1 MNRSQFAVTREYFS
15 PEECAAICSAGDA
28 NLVDGSSD
36 YTGVSRSSQV
46 CMMSPSD
53 REGWLFNKLWTIL
66 EEHNRKF
73 YSYELDYIQPLQYSV
88 YDSELNG
95 HYEWHQ
101 DWGGAVFDP
110 ARPEICRK
118 LSFTLQLSDPA
129 DYAGG
134 RLEINYGQDYATE
147 SGFYME
153 QGTLISFPS
162 FMLHR
167 ITPVTGGVRRSLVG
181 WCVGS
186 DFK

>member
-1 MNRSQFAVTREYFS
+1 MNRSQFAVTRACFS
-15 PEECAAICSAGDA
+15 PEECEAIRLAGDA
-28 NLVDGSSD
+28 GLVDGSSD
-36 YTGVSRSSQV
+36 YTGVSRASRV

-53 REGWLFNKLWTIL
+53 REGWLFTKLWAIL

-73 YSYELDYIQPLQYSV
+73 YDYELDYIQPLQYSV

-101 DWGGAVFDP
+101 DWGSAVFDP
-110 ARPEICRK
+110 SRPEICRK
-118 LSFTLQLSDPA
+118 LSFTLQLSAPEA
-129 DYAGG
+129 YEGG
-134 RLEINYGQDYATE
+134 RLEINYGQDYARE
-147 SGFYME
+147 SEFYLE

-167 ITPVTGGVRRSLVG
+167 ITPVTTGVRKSLVG

-186 DFK
+186 DYR

>member
-1 MNRSQFAVTREYFS
+1 MNRSQFAVTRECFTA
-15 PEECAAICSAGDA
+15 EETALICAVGDA

-46 CMMSPSD
+46 CMMSPSHK
-53 REGWLFNKLWTIL
+53 EGWLFNRLWAIL
-66 EEHNRKF
+66 EEHNKKF
-73 YSYELDYIQPLQYSV
+73 YDYELDYIQPLQYSV
-88 YDSELNG
+88 YSSDSNG

-101 DWGGAVFDP
+101 DWGSAVFDT

-118 LSFTLQLSDPA
+118 LSFTLQLSDPK
-129 DYAGG
+129 DYEGG

-167 ITPVTGGVRRSLVG
+167 VTPVARGVRKSLVG
-181 WCVGS
+181 WCVGP
-186 DFK
+186 DYK